1 MSADHVAW
9 DMEYDVVILG
19 SGGAALTAAIAAHDF
34 GAKDVVIL
42 EKGGMVGGTTAMSG
56 GVLWIPL
63 NHHEEECGVTDSWD
77 DVVTYLNTL
86 APELLDP
93 DTLAA
98 FLETGPQMV
107 RHLEE
112 KTPVRFDLFEGFPD
126 YQPDTPGAKRNGSR
140 SLDPGVYPFEELGS
154 WASRVNPPKYGVP
167 SKMTLREL
175 HVGGKLS
182 PEEFERRRNS
192 DCRGSGQALVG
203 ALLKG
208 VLDRGI
214 KIQFETRGR
223 ELCQDGSRIT
233 GVVAEAPTGDI
244 AVRARKGV
252 VIATGGFE
260 WNKDL
265 VNAFLRGP
273 LTGPVSVPENEGDGL
288 LMAMKVGARLGN
300 MSNAWWMMSTLYMK
314 AQHREARPNYLICQN
329 ERTLPRSIMV
339 NRSGRR
345 FVNEAT
351 NYCALGRVLH
361 NYDARTFDYPHLPYW
376 LIFDSVHLASYPVF
390 VTKPGDEAPAWFSRA
405 NTIEGLAGQIGI
417 DGPTLRDTVDRF
429 NADVRKGHDDEFCR
443 GDNTYDN
450 YWGDKS
456 FHAPHCTLGVLDRP
470 PFYAVAMEAG
480 SLGTSGGPKTNEHAQ
495 ALDWDDNVI
504 AGLYVAGN
512 AMAAVTATAYGG
524 AGGTL
529 GPGMTFGFIA
539 GRHAATA
546 SD

>member
-1 MSADHVAW
+1 MSPDDLKW
-9 DMEYDVVILG
+9 DMQHDVVVLG
-19 SGGAALTAAIAAHDF
+19 SGGAALTAAIAAYDF
-34 GAKDVVIL
+34 GARSVVIL

-56 GVLWIPL
+56 GVLWVPL

-77 DVVTYLNTL
+77 EVVTYLNTL

-98 FLETGPQMV
+98 FLECGPQMV

-112 KTPVRFDLFEGFPD
+112 KTPLRFRLFEGYPD

-140 SLDPGVYPFEELGS
+140 SLDAGVYPFAELGS
-154 WASRVNPPKYGVP
+154 WASRVNPPKYGSP
-167 SKMTLREL
+167 TRKSLSESYF
-175 HVGGKLS
+175 GNELS
-182 PEEFERRRNS
+182 PEETERRRNS
-192 DCRGSGQALVG
+192 DCRGWGQALIG

-214 KIQFETRGR
+214 KIHFETRGR
-223 ELCQDGSRIT
+223 ELRKDGPRIT
-233 GVVAEAPTGDI
+233 GVVAETPTGDI

-273 LTGPVSVPENEGDGL
+273 LTAPIGVPENTGDGL
-288 LMAMKVGARLGN
+288 LMAMKVGAKLGN

-314 AQHREARPNYLICQN
+314 AQHRAAKPNYLLCQN
-329 ERTLPRSIMV
+329 ERTLPGSIMV

-345 FVNEAT
+345 FVNEST
-351 NYCALGRVLH
+351 NYNALGRVLH
-361 NYDARTFDYPHLPYW
+361 NYDARTFDYGNLPYW
-376 LIFDSVHLASYPVF
+376 LIFDSVHKDSYPVF
-390 VTKPGDEAPAWFSRA
+390 VSKPGEEAPEWFSRA
-405 NTIEGLAGQIGI
+405 DTIEGLAQQIGI
-417 DGPTLRDTVDRF
+417 DGPTLRNTVDRF

-450 YWGDKS
+450 FWGDQS
-456 FHAPHCTLGVLDRP
+456 FKPPYCTLGVLDRAP
-470 PFYAVAMEAG
+470 YYAVAMEAG
-480 SLGTSGGPKTNEHAQ
+480 ALGTAGGPKTNENAQ
-495 ALDWDDNVI
+495 VLDWDDNVI
-504 AGLYVAGN
+504 EGLYVAGN
-512 AMAAVTATAYGG
+512 TMSAVTTMVYGG

-546 SD
+546 SG